1 MVENSSKIKNDGLG
15 GAGTVSLK
23 KMMHFFCPKNCFLS
37 LPKRLQKDH
46 QTPTSGLPK
55 WKCKCLK
62 RFRWIPQCLNRARI
76 YKCYHV
82 LKVYPLKLLELNLNH
97 TLLANILGQSKIGK
111 VFTVVPALV
120 VVSSVS
126 LQLVASSCSIK
137 QLVSS
142 KYQNK
147 KPCDK
152 SLSHTV
158 ANQLKLETGFVQL
171 KTQQWGP
178 CPHFE
183 GLTQVQSFSWKHR
196 RTQNGASK
204 LSKRTSMA

>member
-1 MVENSSKIKNDGLG
+1 MLRVGGEILSFPESPIPSGNINWVYEKTHEPLTNQWLKTHPKSKMMALEEPVPYPWKND
-15 GAGTVSLK
+15 VIY
-23 KMMHFFCPKNCFLS
+23 CPKNCFLS

-46 QTPTSGLPK
+46 QTQTSGLPK

-62 RFRWIPQCLNRARI
+62 RFRWTPQCLNCARI
-76 YKCYHV
+76 YKCYHI

-97 TLLANILGQSKIGK
+97 TLLANILGQSKIEK
-111 VFTVVPALV
+111 VITVFPALIGV
-120 VVSSVS
+120 PSVS

-137 QLVSS
+137 QRVSS

-158 ANQLKLETGFVQL
+158 TN
-171 KTQQWGP
+171 
-178 CPHFE
+178 
-183 GLTQVQSFSWKHR
+183 
-196 RTQNGASK
+196 
-204 LSKRTSMA
+204 